1 MLCTFHAALG
11 IMITGWGGPVLV
23 LKFRIVVR
31 FSVSFP
37 GKFGGKSLATNLT
50 KKQRIMDCNLQL
62 TESKR

>member
-1 MLCTFHAALG
+1 
-11 IMITGWGGPVLV
+11 MITGWGGPVLV